1 MLLLVGLGNPGIQYS
16 DTRHNIGFNI
26 ISSLAS
32 KFETTMTYKEK
43 FQAEIGLSSYEG
55 DKIMLV
61 KPTTYMNLSGHAVSS
76 LREYYKIPTQNI
88 IVIHDDLDI
97 ELGRIKVKIG
107 GGSAGHNGIKSID
120 SFLGNDYFRI
130 RIGIGRPDKAFN
142 ISSWVLEKFSE
153 NENLLLKKVT
163 QLIIDNF
170 SIILKRDIIEINKI
184 FMRSY
189 GI

>member
-16 DTRHNIGFNI
+16 DTRHNVGFNI
-26 ISSLAS
+26 ISSLARALQ
-32 KFETTMTYKEK
+32 TTTTYKEK

-55 DKIMLV
+55 DKLVLV
-61 KPTTYMNLSGHAVSS
+61 KPTTYMNLSGQSVS
-76 LREYYKIPTQNI
+76 LLKEYYKIPTQNI

-97 ELGRIKVKIG
+97 ALGSIKAKIG

-120 SFLGNDYFRI
+120 SFVGHDYFRI
-130 RIGIGRPDKAFN
+130 RIGIGRPEKTFN

-170 SIILKRDIIEINKI
+170 SIILKRDIIEINKM